1 MIIGAILIFLLVLID
16 QLTKTIA
23 AAQIPLNSP
32 NIVVIPRLLELSYHQ
47 NDGMSFGLLSGAQ
60 ILFMIATLIA
70 LGIFGYFFLDSDFKN
85 KKVYSISIALFIGGT
100 LGNAIDRALYG
111 YVIDFMQFPFFGP
124 FLSIFNTGNFYNNFA
139 DIFLS
144 FAIVLFGIDLF
155 FLEPKRTKKEKLNVE
170 SND

>member
-1 MIIGAILIFLLVLID
+1 MIIGAILIFFLILID
-16 QLTKTIA
+16 QVTKTLA
-23 AAQIPLNSP
+23 AANIPLNSP

-60 ILFMIATLIA
+60 ILFMIATVIA
-70 LGIFGYFFLDSDFKN
+70 LGIFGYFFLESDFKN
-85 KKVYSISIALFIGGT
+85 KKVYSIAIALFIGGT

-111 YVIDFMQFPFFGP
+111 HVIDFMQFPFFGP
-124 FLSIFNTGNFYNNFA
+124 LLGLFGTGNFYNNFA

-155 FLEPKRTKKEKLNVE
+155 FLEPKRAKKEKLNAE
-170 SND
+170 NNN

>member
-1 MIIGAILIFLLVLID
+1 MIIGAILIFTLILID
-16 QLTKTIA
+16 QVTKAVA
-23 AAQIPLNSP
+23 AANIPLNSP
-32 NIVVIPRLLELSYHQ
+32 NIVVIPRLLELSYHE
-47 NDGMSFGLLSGAQ
+47 NDGMSFGLLAGQ
-60 ILFMIATLIA
+60 QLLFMIATLIA
-70 LGIFGYFFLDSDFKN
+70 LGIFGYFFLSSDYKS

-124 FLSIFNTGNFYNNFA
+124 FLALFNTGNFYNNFA

-155 FLEPKRTKKEKLNVE
+155 FLEPKRMKKEKLNVE